1 MSFTTWKVVADQFLT
16 AEERNADLVQKSS
29 DIAEL
34 RGERQEP
41 EPPEMIE
48 AKEEPEPQSVSEKQ
62 TELGSFE
69 DEGQLSVKQ
78 ETDSLILSPT
88 VDQKDFSEAETVKN
102 NFLCSTGPEDEK
114 PEKRCKTPRKAADRV
129 DKSELRRPKKKS
141 PSCEASGRCFYNRQK
156 FIMHMRSH
164 TGPTYWKINE
174 KRLIMEVQKRSVLYD
189 PAHPSYKDN
198 SEKEKAWLEIAK
210 VLGNSVDFCKNRW
223 RNLRDVFVR
232 NNKRIQL
239 PSGSTRVPKT
249 EWKNRRLMSFLL
261 PYMLSRRS
269 KNRLHPAPT
278 GDLEE
283 GQSGTPLSLAEKEEQ
298 PSTPSRSTT
307 PSPSS
312 EGEML
317 SPSPRETPSRRPE
330 RRNTGTPVEDRIM
343 SVLETLSPT
352 NTDEESYYFALST
365 VPILSKLSSQ
375 RKRRAKRE
383 IMRILDDL
391 TDEQEVQQTDH
402 QARISVEG
410 GKQQFL

>member
-16 AEERNADLVQKSS
+16 TEERNAGPDQKSS

-34 RGERQEP
+34 RDERQEP
-41 EPPEMIE
+41 EPAEMIE
-48 AKEEPEPQSVSEKQ
+48 AKEEPEPQSVDEKR
-62 TELGSFE
+62 TELGSSE

-88 VDQKDFSEAETVKN
+88 VDQKDFSEAEPVKN
-102 NFLCSTGPEDEK
+102 NFLCSTGPKDEK
-114 PEKRCKTPRKAADRV
+114 PEKRCKPPRKAGDRV
-129 DKSELRRPKKKS
+129 VNSALRRLKKKS
-141 PSCEASGRCFYNRQK
+141 PSCEACGRCFYNRQK
-156 FIMHMRSH
+156 FIVHMRSH
-164 TGPTYWKINE
+164 T
-174 KRLIMEVQKRSVLYD
+174 
-189 PAHPSYKDN
+189 
-198 SEKEKAWLEIAK
+198 
-210 VLGNSVDFCKNRW
+210 VDFCKNRW

-239 PSGSTRVPKT
+239 PSGSSRVPKT

-298 PSTPSRSTT
+298 PGTPSPSTT

-312 EGEML
+312 EGDML
-317 SPSPRETPSRRPE
+317 SPSPRETPPRRPE
-330 RRNTGTPVEDRIM
+330 RRNTGKPVEDRIV
-343 SVLETLSPT
+343 SVLENLSPT

-383 IMRILDDL
+383 IMQILDDL

-410 GKQQFL
+410 RKQQFL